1 METLLTDDRTLT
13 GAAPLQD
20 RRRGADRRREIRMAS
35 RSGAATL
42 CVGARP
48 PVEVH
53 IRDVSRTGLG
63 ISTPSPVLVGS
74 NVLLICGGLTISG
87 TARHCKERVSG
98 EYVAG
103 ISITRIVNTSAGT
116 EI

>member
-1 METLLTDDRTLT
+1 MSEDRTLT
-13 GAAPLQD
+13 GANPLQD
-20 RRRGADRRREIRMAS
+20 RRKEADRRREIRMAS
-35 RSGAATL
+35 RSGPATL

-48 PVEVH
+48 PMEVQ
-53 IRDVSRTGLG
+53 IRDVSRSGLG

-74 NVLLICGGLTISG
+74 NVLLVCGGLTING

>member
-1 METLLTDDRTLT
+1 
-13 GAAPLQD
+13 
-20 RRRGADRRREIRMAS
+20 MAS

-48 PVEVH
+48 KVDVQ
-53 IRDVSRTGLG
+53 IRDVSSSGLG

-74 NVLLICGGLTISG
+74 NVLLICGGLTING
-87 TARHCKERVSG
+87 TARHSKERVSG
-98 EYVAG
+98 EYVADN
-103 ISITRIVNTSAGT
+103 SITRIVNTSAGT